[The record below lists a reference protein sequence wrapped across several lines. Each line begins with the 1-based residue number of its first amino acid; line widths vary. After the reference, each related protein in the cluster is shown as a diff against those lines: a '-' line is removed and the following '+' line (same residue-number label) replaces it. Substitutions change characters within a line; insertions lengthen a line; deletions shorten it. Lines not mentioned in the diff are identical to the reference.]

1 MLKEEHKKLHFRIKL
16 IIALIVAMSI
26 AFAVV
31 AVAADNSYDV
41 TITDAGK
48 SIQVQTDK
56 RDVNEILLS
65 QSIKTGNSDKIDI
78 SSFVPGKGGEIVI
91 SRAYKVKINY
101 HSKTVEPKV
110 AGTVYDAIEKCGISL
125 NRRDVV
131 DRYFNDIIDKDTII
145 NIVSGNI
152 IIFIISK
159 ISTHIYI

>member
-1 MLKEEHKKLHFRIKL
+1 MQKNKIHICKGKGRYVLKEEHKKSHFRIKL

-78 SSFVPGKGGEIVI
+78 FMNKLNYSKYFEVMIVT
-91 SRAYKVKINY
+91 KIVLI
-101 HSKTVEPKV
+101 K
-110 AGTVYDAIEKCGISL
+110 
-125 NRRDVV
+125 
-131 DRYFNDIIDKDTII
+131 
-145 NIVSGNI
+145 
-152 IIFIISK
+152 
-159 ISTHIYI
+159 